1 MDNNTCNMNVMEDIK
16 MEGVD
21 ITLMSAEMLISGG
34 VRVMDGHCWGPS
46 PMLIQDRANSPWAHS
61 FWRVHLDRVT
71 DGNHNYHAILRL
83 EDSTKRQGYL
93 IFCTEYVMEN

>member
-1 MDNNTCNMNVMEDIK
+1 MNVLEDIK

-71 DGNHNYHAILRL
+71 DSNHNYHAILRL